1 VEKMASI
8 LIVDDAVFARRML
21 RKMLQVDGYEIL
33 EASNGQEGLDMVR
46 SHAPD
51 CVLTD
56 ILMPDVDGF
65 EFLQMLQESGI
76 TVPTIIVSA
85 DIQDAARDRGMKL
98 GAAGFLHKPLKE
110 DEVRQAVRQAC
121 SGE

>member
-1 VEKMASI
+1 MKKMTSV
-8 LIVDDAVFARRML
+8 LIVDDAAFARRML

-46 SHAPD
+46 SHTPD

-65 EFLQMLQESGI
+65 AFLQMLQESGI

-98 GAAGFLHKPLKE
+98 GAYGFLNKPLKE

-121 SGE
+121 GGE

>member
-1 VEKMASI
+1 MTSV
-8 LIVDDAVFARRML
+8 LIVDDAAFARRML

-46 SHAPD
+46 THAPD

-56 ILMPDVDGF
+56 ILMPDVDGYA
-65 EFLQMLQESGI
+65 FLRMLQESGI

-85 DIQDAARDRGMKL
+85 DIQDSARDRGLEL
-98 GAAGFLHKPLKE
+98 GAVSFLCKPLKE
-110 DEVRQAVRQAC
+110 DEVRLAVRQAC
-121 SGE
+121 GGG

>member
-1 VEKMASI
+1 MTSV
-8 LIVDDAVFARRML
+8 LIVDDAAFARRML

-46 SHAPD
+46 SHTPD

-65 EFLQMLQESGI
+65 AFLQMLQESGI

-98 GAAGFLHKPLKE
+98 GAAGFLNKPLKE

-121 SGE
+121 GGE

>member
-1 VEKMASI
+1 MASV
-8 LIVDDAVFARRML
+8 LIVDDAAFARRMV

-46 SHAPD
+46 SHTPD

-65 EFLQMLQESGI
+65 AFLEMLQKLGI

-85 DIQDAARDRGMKL
+85 DIQDTARDRGMKL
-98 GAAGFLHKPLKE
+98 GAAGFLNKPLKE

-121 SGE
+121 GGE